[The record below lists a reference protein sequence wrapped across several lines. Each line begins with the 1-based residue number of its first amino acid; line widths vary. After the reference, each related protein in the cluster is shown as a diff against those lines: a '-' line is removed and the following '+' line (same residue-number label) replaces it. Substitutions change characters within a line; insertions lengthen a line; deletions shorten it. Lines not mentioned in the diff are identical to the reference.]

1 MKQVRRLR
9 QLNQEDINQE
19 KKNRRLSNKLGIRK
33 HPILATA
40 VPQLQLTGVTP
51 EVVLETGEHAEE
63 VHVMV
68 AVVAEVE
75 VLEKEAVLL
84 QLVLIQE
91 QKSSFRGISISNY
104 LPQRSTRKRQ

>member
-1 MKQVRRLR
+1 MKQVRRLK
-9 QLNQEDINQE
+9 QLNQEYINQE

-40 VPQLQLTGVTP
+40 VPLLQLTGVTP

-63 VHVMV
+63 VPEMV

-75 VLEKEAVLL
+75 VLEKEATV

-91 QKSSFRGISISNY
+91 QKSSFRPISISNY